1 MYIINVY
8 LYSFVYVYVYV
19 YVYVLLLVC
28 VYMLTEKER
37 EVLSNDRN
45 ACTMLCTRK
54 KMSLM
59 ASFVFP
65 DHQSAKQPSHRAVL
79 WYIT

>member
-1 MYIINVY
+1 MC
-8 LYSFVYVYVYV
+8 
-19 YVYVLLLVC
+19 VC
-28 VYMLTEKER
+28 MLTEKER

-79 WYIT
+79 WYFA